1 MPVAIPDAV
10 FQVDKA
16 ILLFIQN
23 NLRYP
28 ALTPFLKQSPITVSS
43 SLGST

>member
-28 ALTPFLKQSPITVSS
+28 ALTPFFKAIANYGVII
-43 SLGST
+43 LGV

>member
-10 FQVDKA
+10 FQIDKA

-23 NLRYP
+23 NLRY
-28 ALTPFLKQSPITVSS
+28 ADAVF
-43 SLGST
+43 